1 MMPAHRQ
8 RQISMTEHAAP
19 LPAIAALG
27 VAVCGVLLHTVA
39 AFRLRGHLRADAA
52 EESADTPPLTLWRAL
67 KGGVPDLDGKLE
79 SLVRGSRASDQI
91 LLGAD
96 PGSEELATCEALRA
110 RHPGRQIDA
119 VACERDHAPN
129 PKISKFI
136 QMAPLARH
144 AHWLLT
150 DSEAMP
156 DADFIESFR
165 REWNASGADVQTAGY
180 RFANLRNFPQTFD
193 AAPALLTLW
202 PGLVLAGKITFTL
215 GACTGV
221 KADDIRAIGGW
232 ETLAHDLAEDHR
244 LGALLSA
251 NGRTIRLS
259 RSVLTLDSD
268 PMTWRELLRH
278 QHRVAVTYRAATPAG
293 ALGLPVLHT
302 LGFAVIAVALH
313 PPFWKWALLILL
325 ARIVTASAFAR
336 LLRFRIPALPLAVVK
351 SAFIE
356 SAMWLVAWLPSRVW
370 WAGRWRH
377 VGWRGRLT

>member
-1 MMPAHRQ
+1 MP
-8 RQISMTEHAAP
+8 EHTAA

-27 VAVCGVLLHTVA
+27 VAVCGVALHAVA
-39 AFRLRGHLRADAA
+39 VFRLRRHLRAPAA

-79 SLVRGSRASDQI
+79 ALVSGSRAKDQI

-96 PGSEELATCEALRA
+96 PGSAELALCEALRT
-110 RHPGRQIDA
+110 RHPGRQIDI
-119 VACERDHAPN
+119 VACERDRAPN

-156 DADFIESFR
+156 DADFIDRFR
-165 REWNASGADVQTAGY
+165 REWSTSGADVQTAGY
-180 RFANLRNFPQTFD
+180 RFANLCTWPQILD
-193 AAPALLTLW
+193 ASPALLTLW
-202 PGLVLAGKITFTL
+202 PGLMLAGHITFTL

-221 KADDIRAIGGW
+221 KAEDIRAIGGW
-232 ETLAHDLAEDHR
+232 EILGADLAEDHR
-244 LGALLSA
+244 LGARLA
-251 NGRTIRLS
+251 AMGRTVRLS
-259 RSVLTLDSD
+259 RGVLTLDSD
-268 PMTWRELLRH
+268 PMTWREYLCH

-302 LGFAVIAVALH
+302 LGFAALAVALH
-313 PPFWKWALLILL
+313 PAFWKWALPIVL
-325 ARIVTASAFAR
+325 ARIATAAAFAR
-336 LLRFRIPALPLAVVK
+336 LLRFQVFMLPLVVVK

-356 SAMWLVAWLPSRVW
+356 SAMWLAAWLPSRVW
-370 WAGRWRH
+370 WAGRWRRT
-377 VGWRGRLT
+377 GWRGRLGQPHP